1 MDRRKFINSLSAA
14 SLATVAGA
22 SSMSA
27 KADALEDAMDEAL
40 DPKRRAKPNVCFVDG
55 RPERDPDDNR
65 PYYMH
70 EDPLLAEMPKAPQ
83 LVDFYRLRFRP
94 QHVLQSAR
102 LAKMN
107 GNNETIITA
116 CLLHDIGLNLMGTDH
131 GYWCAQMIAPYVTE
145 EIAWAIEK
153 HQALRFFPD
162 EKYNYEYPD
171 AYIKLFGEDYK
182 PEPYI
187 VKSYNEAK
195 KNKWYETSRLITIN
209 DLYSFDRS
217 LTVEVDDFVDIMG
230 RNFKQPKEGLGFDG
244 SPVAHMWRTLI
255 WPNNFL

>member
-1 MDRRKFINSLSAA
+1 MSAA

-22 SSMSA
+22 TSISA
-27 KADALEDAMDEAL
+27 KADALENAMDDAL
-40 DPKRRAKPNVCFVDG
+40 NSKRRAKPNVCYVDG
-55 RPERDPDDNR
+55 EPESDENDER

-70 EDPLLAEMPKAPQ
+70 EDPLLAEMPEAPQ
-83 LVDFYRLRFRP
+83 LIDFYRLRFRP

-102 LAKMN
+102 LAKLA
-107 GNNETIITA
+107 GHDETIVTA

-131 GYWCAQMIAPYVTE
+131 GYWCAQLVAPYVTE
-145 EIAWAIEK
+145 QVAWAIQH

-162 EKYNYEYPD
+162 KDYDYEYPQT
-171 AYIKLFGEDYK
+171 YIELFGEDYK
-182 PEPYI
+182 PAPYI
-187 VKSYNEAK
+187 VQAYEQAK
-195 KNKWYETSRLITIN
+195 KHKWYETSRLITIN
-209 DLYSFDRS
+209 DLYAFDRNLS
-217 LTVEVDDFVDIMG
+217 VDVDDFVDIMG

>member
-1 MDRRKFINSLSAA
+1 MDRRKFLNSLSAA

-22 SSMSA
+22 SSMTA

-40 DPKRRAKPNVCFVDG
+40 NSKRRAKPSVCFVDG
-55 RPERDPDDNR
+55 RPPRDPDDNR

-70 EDPLLAEMPKAPQ
+70 YDPLLAEMPKAPQ
-83 LVDFYRLRFRP
+83 LIDFYKLRFRP

-102 LAKMN
+102 LAKLN
-107 GNNETIITA
+107 GHSETIITA

-145 EIAWAIEK
+145 EIAWAIRK
-153 HQALRFFPD
+153 HQALRFFAD
-162 EKYNYEYPD
+162 KDYDYEYPES
-171 AYIKLFGEDYK
+171 YINLFGADYQI
-182 PEPYI
+182 EPYI
-187 VKSYNEAK
+187 EASYKDAK
-195 KNKWYETSRLITIN
+195 KHKWYETSRLITVN
-209 DLYSFDRS
+209 DLYSFNRD

-244 SPVAHMWRTLI
+244 SPVAHMWRTMI